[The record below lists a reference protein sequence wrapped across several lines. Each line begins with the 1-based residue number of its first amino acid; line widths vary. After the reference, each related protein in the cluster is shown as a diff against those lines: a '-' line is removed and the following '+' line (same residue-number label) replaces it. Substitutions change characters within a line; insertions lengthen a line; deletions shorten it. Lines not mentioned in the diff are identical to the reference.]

1 LNWSLLITP
10 TLYVSLVLVVIGIGL
25 GVLIYRGARETD
37 PVERALPP
45 VFRFLENR
53 MWLDELYDWTVLA
66 LARFAARLS
75 DFLDRYLWDGL
86 FRLGSTLVGFFGT
99 LTKGFD
105 ERAINGGVNEATD
118 WACGLGRGIARRHS
132 GQVQTYLGAI
142 AIAMVALFIFYAWL
156 T

>member
-1 LNWSLLITP
+1 
-10 TLYVSLVLVVIGIGL
+10 
-25 GVLIYRGARETD
+25 
-37 PVERALPP
+37 
-45 VFRFLENR
+45 
-53 MWLDELYDWTVLA
+53 VLA
-66 LARFAARLS
+66 LARFLARLS

-86 FRLGSTLVGFFGT
+86 FRLGSTLVGFFGS

-118 WACGLGRGIARRHS
+118 WARGLGRGIARGHS